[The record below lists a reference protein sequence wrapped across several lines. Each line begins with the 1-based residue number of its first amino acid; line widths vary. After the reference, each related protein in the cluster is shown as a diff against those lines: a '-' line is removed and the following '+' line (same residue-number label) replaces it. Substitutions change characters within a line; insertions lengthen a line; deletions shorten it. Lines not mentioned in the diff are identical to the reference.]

1 MPWQR
6 VRDRQYFYR
15 HRREGGTSRR
25 IYVGAAGSPAAE
37 LAAAAD
43 DLRRLGKEI
52 EARERREERSR
63 FREAEAP
70 LLALCE
76 VTTLLT
82 RAALAAAG
90 FHQHDRGEWRRRR
103 EHPTTP

>member
-1 MPWQR
+1 MTSVPRKPGLAPPVAVRIGAAVRVESGVEGGARVRGWYMPWQR

-43 DLRRLGKEI
+43 DL
-52 EARERREERSR
+52 
-63 FREAEAP
+63 
-70 LLALCE
+70 
-76 VTTLLT
+76 
-82 RAALAAAG
+82 
-90 FHQHDRGEWRRRR
+90 
-103 EHPTTP
+103 